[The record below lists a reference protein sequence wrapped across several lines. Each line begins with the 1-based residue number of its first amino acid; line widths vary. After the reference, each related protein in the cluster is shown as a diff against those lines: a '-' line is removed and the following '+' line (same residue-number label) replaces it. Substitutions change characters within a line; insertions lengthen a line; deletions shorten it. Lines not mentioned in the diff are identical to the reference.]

1 MNPLSNTLLKLSSL
15 PPLLPLSLPII
26 AMTETDMAM
35 ADSLDSGPDRLSA
48 AALLSRF
55 QLCADSG
62 GSFLKFSGVSPPIFE
77 EFYTLLDGRG
87 RVTYFGAASGVLM
100 VKITKLWHE
109 VVKIKAINAT
119 ERQIPTKDVLRVGS
133 TRYESHCGNM
143 GAKEADDGIM
153 PKHRLLSGRG
163 VPSFVL
169 EVANTQSLADARETI
184 QWWFQNLSPNNPQYG
199 VQYGLI
205 VKIVNAKLGD
215 ITFELWQ
222 RNKRHPK
229 TAHLRLIHQQQRDQD
244 LSPDH

>member
-1 MNPLSNTLLKLSSL
+1 
-15 PPLLPLSLPII
+15 
-26 AMTETDMAM
+26 MAM
-35 ADSLDSGPDRLSA
+35 ADSPDSGPDRLSG

-100 VKITKLWHE
+100 VKMTKLWHE
-109 VVKIKAINAT
+109 VVKVKAINVT
-119 ERQIPTKDVLRVGS
+119 ERQIPTEDVLRIGS
-133 TRYESHCGNM
+133 TRYDSHSGNS
-143 GAKEADDGIM
+143 GAAKEADDGII

-163 VPSFVL
+163 VPSFIL
-169 EVANTQSLADARETI
+169 EVANTQSLADARKSI
-184 QWWFQNLSPNNPQYG
+184 QWWFQNLSPNNPRAG

-205 VKIVNAKLGD
+205 VKIGNAKLGD

-222 RNKRHPK
+222 RNTRHPK
-229 TAHLRLIHQQQRDQD
+229 TAHLRLIRQQQRDQD
-244 LSPDH
+244 LSPDY

>member
-1 MNPLSNTLLKLSSL
+1 
-15 PPLLPLSLPII
+15 
-26 AMTETDMAM
+26 MTETDMAM
-35 ADSLDSGPDRLSA
+35 AHSPDGGPDRLSA
-48 AALLSRF
+48 AALFSRF

-77 EFYTLLDGRG
+77 EFCALLDGRG
-87 RVTYFGAASGVLM
+87 RLTYFGAASGVLM
-100 VKITKLWHE
+100 VKMPKLWHE
-109 VVKIKAINAT
+109 VVKVKAINVT

-133 TRYESHCGNM
+133 TRYESHNGNG

-169 EVANTQSLADARETI
+169 EVANTQSLADTREAI
-184 QWWFQNLSPNNPQYG
+184 QWWFQNLSPNNRQHG

-205 VKIVNAKLGD
+205 VKIGNAKLGD

-222 RNKRHPK
+222 HNTQHPK
-229 TAHLRLIHQQQRDQD
+229 TAHLQLIRQQQRHQD
-244 LSPDH
+244 LGPDH